1 MAHAAAT
8 DTRRPTPV
16 RRLLLIQLL
25 VFFSVLG
32 PGIITANMG
41 NDAGG
46 ISTYSLAGA
55 RFGYELLWALI
66 PITIALMVVMEM
78 SARMGTVSGKGLSGL
93 IRENFGVRITVL
105 IMGVVLAANFGTTLA
120 EFSGLAAGGEVFGV
134 PKYATVMLGA
144 VFVWVL
150 VVRASYR
157 FVERIFLAASVV
169 FFAYIASGI
178 MAGPDW
184 GDVAKHTAQPAL
196 HFRADYLTML
206 IGLVGTTLAPWEL
219 FYLQSSIAEK
229 GVPQEH
235 YKYAR
240 LDVFLGLGMAMV
252 VTFFIIVACGA
263 TIFHNGG
270 DIKDAKDAAEALK
283 PLAGP
288 AASALFAFGLINAS
302 LISASV
308 LPVATSY
315 YVCEALGFEAGVGRS
330 LREAPVFYGLYT
342 FIIVAAAL
350 AVMIPDVPLF
360 QIMFLSQ
367 VALGV
372 LLPFVLIFMLL
383 LINRRSLM
391 GRHVNGPVFNAIA
404 WLTVG
409 VMILMTLALILTP
422 LLG

>member
-1 MAHAAAT
+1 MTQAATT
-8 DTRRPTPV
+8 DTRRRPPV
-16 RRLLLIQLL
+16 RRLLVVQLL

-66 PITIALMVVMEM
+66 PITIALAVVMEM
-78 SARMGTVSGKGLSGL
+78 SARMGTVTGKGLSDL
-93 IRENFGVRITVL
+93 IRENFGVRTTVL
-105 IMGVVLAANFGTTLA
+105 VVGVVLAANFGTTLA
-120 EFSGLAAGGEVFGV
+120 EFSGLAAAGEVFGV
-134 PKYATVMLGA
+134 PKYASVVLGA

-157 FVERIFLAASVV
+157 FVERIFLVASAV

-184 GDVAKHTAQPAL
+184 GDVARHTAQPTL

-229 GVPQEH
+229 GVRQEH
-235 YKYAR
+235 YRYAR
-240 LDVFLGLGMAMV
+240 LDVFLGLAMAMV
-252 VTFFIIVACGA
+252 VSFFIIVACGA
-263 TIFHNGG
+263 TIFHNGA

-288 AASALFAFGLINAS
+288 AASVLFAFGLINAS
-302 LISASV
+302 LVSASV

-330 LREAPVFYGLYT
+330 PREAPVFYGLYT
-342 FIIVAAAL
+342 LIIVAAAL
-350 AVMIPDVPLF
+350 AAMTPVPLF
-360 QIMFLSQ
+360 EIMYLSQ

-391 GRHVNGPVFNAIA
+391 GPHVNGPVFNAIA

-422 LLG
+422 LIG